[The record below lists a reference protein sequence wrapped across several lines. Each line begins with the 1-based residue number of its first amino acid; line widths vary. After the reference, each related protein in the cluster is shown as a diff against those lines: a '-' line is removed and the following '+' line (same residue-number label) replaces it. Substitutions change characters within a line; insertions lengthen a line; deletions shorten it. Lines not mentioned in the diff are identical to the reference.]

1 MLTSGFWSENGMISA
16 ANMFTKHF
24 GNIGGVLFAVSIYL
38 FCIAAISGWI
48 FYAKRSI
55 EVVFDSE
62 IISIIYSV
70 LTVFIIPFGALFP
83 INILWQL
90 ADILMLLMTL
100 PNMISIL
107 NFRKMIFDSVRM
119 CKKIEK

>member
-1 MLTSGFWSENGMISA
+1 MLKE
-16 ANMFTKHF
+16 
-24 GNIGGVLFAVSIYL
+24 VLKF
-38 FCIAAISGWI
+38 
-48 FYAKRSI
+48 K
-55 EVVFDSE
+55 

-70 LTVFIIPFGALFP
+70 LTVFIIPCVAMFP

-119 CKKIEK
+119 CKNFDK